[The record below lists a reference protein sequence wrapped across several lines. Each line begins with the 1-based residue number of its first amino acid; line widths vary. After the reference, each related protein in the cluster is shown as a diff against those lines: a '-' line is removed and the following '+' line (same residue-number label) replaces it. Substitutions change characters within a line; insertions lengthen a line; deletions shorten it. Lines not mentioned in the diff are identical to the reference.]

1 MPRTGSRGPG
11 RPPAAKAAETR
22 RRILHAAREV
32 FSERGYEAAT
42 FQAIAVRADLTR
54 PAINHYFANKRVL
67 YLEVLEQTSDLLA
80 ASIRRAERETTLP
93 RRLSTFIAATTDTDA
108 QDRSAAAFLITSVLE
123 SRRHPELR
131 AVETDL
137 LRSTRA
143 FLNRVLDDAI
153 RRGEVATEAD
163 SASLTEML
171 VALLCGV
178 VFYAGYVGQ
187 GEELDAVTRQ
197 LERLMDG
204 RLWQVES

>member
-1 MPRTGSRGPG
+1 M
-11 RPPAAKAAETR
+11 
-22 RRILHAAREV
+22 
-32 FSERGYEAAT
+32 
-42 FQAIAVRADLTR
+42 
-54 PAINHYFANKRVL
+54 L